1 MSPVARNLLLLAL
14 LSLPL
19 TAQELPFTHYT
30 PNDQIPLP
38 SASVQKL
45 AQDHLGYIWLAFYS
59 SGLTRYDGH
68 AMENYGTADGLLDLT
83 VREVVEDSA
92 HYLWAGSESGLVVS
106 EKPLDEY
113 EPGRRIRFVSRV
125 GGTALP
131 RSRIRR
137 NALVAA
143 AGGWVWAGV
152 QNALVRFRMH
162 GGTLEAGVVDR
173 PDLPTGVAAMLVRR
187 DGTLLIAL
195 NRGGVLRFS
204 GDGHLLGP
212 LDGIPATPLGAMA
225 ETSDSALWGGGT
237 DGSVWRMQNVVAT
250 EISHELTERIV
261 AIRETSAGDVWIAS
275 LGSGALRINGFDFT
289 DRLRVNRSTGLLG
302 DTLWSL
308 MEDREG
314 NVWFAQNGGV
324 SRLRRDY
331 KAFIAYT
338 GHSHTGEAPLLP
350 DPSAFSVLPPVPN
363 SHDPWTSATW
373 IGTGGGVA
381 AIDGHKRVATIT
393 AQDGLLSNSV
403 YSIGRDAEGRLWIG
417 DVGGVNCVAP
427 AGKEPPPGPGET
439 RRAISLFG
447 QPVTITGYTFDTT
460 YFSRELSNGIWFAG
474 INGVSCLAGSDW
486 FVFRAASGLPPAGGS
501 TVAVDDDGYV
511 WVGTPDNG
519 LFRSVEPFSAERLR
533 AQRDGVD
540 VTQRVFVNVWR
551 KSGGA
556 PSDSMRSILWH
567 DHKLWAGTTEGLA
580 VIETKPFRVVTI
592 IKPAALGGPMVV
604 GLAAAP
610 DGAVWVSQNAGVVRI
625 DPRTYRVTASVSK
638 VDGLIEDEAWA
649 YAPVSVGAD
658 GRVYL
663 ATPAGVSIFNA
674 ALRLPNSERPLLRFR
689 QIGAREDRW
698 RGNNEVS
705 FEFAALTFTDE
716 SRVHYRTR
724 LFGYDRDWS
733 PDRPDVKI
741 RYTNLPAWLFPRRY
755 TFGVMARNSDGVW
768 SRAPISYEVV
778 VHPAWWLT
786 WWAILVYV
794 GAVVL
799 FANVVNRLRV
809 RNLQRKNRE
818 LAVVVDARTEEIRAQ
833 ARQLEALDRMVE
845 AINRELVVENVLKS
859 LLEQGMK
866 LFPQAEK
873 ATFLQF
879 NYDTGRV
886 EVGAVLGYELDEFR
900 DVDSSIETARRRYS
914 EHAELLDQGVYVVR
928 ARTPLTPNLPTPQCM
943 LAMEVTLAGRV
954 EGFLVL
960 DNFSDPDAFSRSD
973 LSKLARVRE
982 HAISAISKARILREL
997 QLKNREAEEANQ
1009 AKSRFLANMS
1019 HELRTPMNAIIGF
1032 SEILC
1037 ERLDEKIDPK
1047 SMNFLRSIVS
1057 SGRHLLEI
1065 INDILDLSKIEAGK
1079 MEIFPETFP
1088 VRGAIDSVCQVMKGL
1103 STRKNISFAIDVAPD
1118 VADIETDNAKFKQ
1131 ILYNLLSNAVKF
1143 SPNDSVVTIR
1153 AKKVDDM
1160 IAVEVIDRGIGIA
1173 GEHLAAI
1180 FEEFRQVDASM
1191 SRQYGGTGLGLSL
1204 VKRFVQLQGGTI
1216 GVKSE
1221 LGAGSTFTFTLPRRF
1236 LGATIPSPIVNADGT
1251 VVPPGNRVLVVEDEE
1266 AAWSTL
1272 STYLLSAG
1280 YVPIRARHGDEAL
1293 RLARSMRPVA
1303 ITLDIVLPGSEGWD
1317 VLRALKNDPATAH
1330 VPVVIVSI
1338 VENRELGLAFG
1349 ADDYFVKPVD
1359 WARLLKRLRELTTR
1373 TLSPRRAR
1381 LLLIDD
1387 DVSVHDLLE
1396 PELAKQG
1403 YELEKAYSGKEGLE
1417 RAEASRPD
1425 VIILDLMMPGMSGF
1439 KVAELL
1445 RETESTARIP
1455 ILAFTAKDVTAEER
1469 EQLRTVSAIVTKG
1482 SAAGKRLIH
1491 AIQSLDTTTTRA

>member
-1 MSPVARNLLLLAL
+1 
-14 LSLPL
+14 
-19 TAQELPFTHYT
+19 
-30 PNDQIPLP
+30 
-38 SASVQKL
+38 
-45 AQDHLGYIWLAFYS
+45 
-59 SGLTRYDGH
+59 
-68 AMENYGTADGLLDLT
+68 
-83 VREVVEDSA
+83 
-92 HYLWAGSESGLVVS
+92 
-106 EKPLDEY
+106 
-113 EPGRRIRFVSRV
+113 
-125 GGTALP
+125 
-131 RSRIRR
+131 
-137 NALVAA
+137 
-143 AGGWVWAGV
+143 
-152 QNALVRFRMH
+152 
-162 GGTLEAGVVDR
+162 
-173 PDLPTGVAAMLVRR
+173 
-187 DGTLLIAL
+187 
-195 NRGGVLRFS
+195 
-204 GDGHLLGP
+204 
-212 LDGIPATPLGAMA
+212 
-225 ETSDSALWGGGT
+225 
-237 DGSVWRMQNVVAT
+237 
-250 EISHELTERIV
+250 
-261 AIRETSAGDVWIAS
+261 
-275 LGSGALRINGFDFT
+275 
-289 DRLRVNRSTGLLG
+289 
-302 DTLWSL
+302 

-363 SHDPWTSATW
+363 SHDAWTSATW

-381 AIDGHKRVATIT
+381 AIEGHKRVATIT
-393 AQDGLLSNSV
+393 AQDGLLSNSI

-439 RRAISLFG
+439 RHPVTLFG
-447 QPVTITGYTFDTT
+447 RPATITGYTLDTT
-460 YFSRELSNGIWFAG
+460 YFSRELASGAGFSPPKAGSSPPHIWFAG
-474 INGVSCLAGSDW
+474 INGVSCLAGNDW

-519 LFRSVEPFSAERLR
+519 LFRSVEPFNAERLR

-540 VTQRVFVNVWR
+540 VTRRVFVNVWR
-551 KSGGA
+551 KSSGA
-556 PSDSMRSILWH
+556 PSDSVRSILWY

-580 VIETKPFRVVTI
+580 VIETRPFRVATI

-610 DGAVWVSQNAGVVRI
+610 GGAVWVSQNAGVVRI

-674 ALRLPNSERPLLRFR
+674 ALRLSNSERPVLRFR

-768 SRAPISYEVV
+768 SGAPITYEVV

-786 WWAILVYV
+786 WWAFLVYV

-799 FANVVNRLRV
+799 FANVVNRWRV

-833 ARQLEALDRMVE
+833 ARELEALDRMVE
-845 AINRELVVENVLKS
+845 AINRELIVENVLKS
-859 LLEQGMK
+859 LLEQGMR
-866 LFPQAEK
+866 LFPQAAK

-914 EHAELLDQGVYVVR
+914 EHAERLDQGVYAVR
-928 ARTPLTPNLPTPQCM
+928 ARTPLTPNLPPPQCM

-954 EGFLVL
+954 EGYLVL

-982 HAISAISKARILREL
+982 HAISAISKARILRAL

-1037 ERLDEKIDPK
+1037 ERLDEKIDAK

-1088 VRGAIDSVCQVMKGL
+1088 LRAGVDSVCQVMKGM
-1103 STRKNISFAIDVAPD
+1103 SARKNISFEVDVAPD
-1118 VADIETDNAKFKQ
+1118 IGEIETDQ
-1131 ILYNLLSNAVKF
+1131 
-1143 SPNDSVVTIR
+1143 
-1153 AKKVDDM
+1153 
-1160 IAVEVIDRGIGIA
+1160 
-1173 GEHLAAI
+1173 
-1180 FEEFRQVDASM
+1180 
-1191 SRQYGGTGLGLSL
+1191 
-1204 VKRFVQLQGGTI
+1204 
-1216 GVKSE
+1216 
-1221 LGAGSTFTFTLPRRF
+1221 
-1236 LGATIPSPIVNADGT
+1236 
-1251 VVPPGNRVLVVEDEE
+1251 
-1266 AAWSTL
+1266 
-1272 STYLLSAG
+1272 
-1280 YVPIRARHGDEAL
+1280 
-1293 RLARSMRPVA
+1293 
-1303 ITLDIVLPGSEGWD
+1303 
-1317 VLRALKNDPATAH
+1317 
-1330 VPVVIVSI
+1330 
-1338 VENRELGLAFG
+1338 
-1349 ADDYFVKPVD
+1349 
-1359 WARLLKRLRELTTR
+1359 
-1373 TLSPRRAR
+1373 
-1381 LLLIDD
+1381 
-1387 DVSVHDLLE
+1387 
-1396 PELAKQG
+1396 
-1403 YELEKAYSGKEGLE
+1403 
-1417 RAEASRPD
+1417 
-1425 VIILDLMMPGMSGF
+1425 
-1439 KVAELL
+1439 
-1445 RETESTARIP
+1445 
-1455 ILAFTAKDVTAEER
+1455 
-1469 EQLRTVSAIVTKG
+1469 
-1482 SAAGKRLIH
+1482 
-1491 AIQSLDTTTTRA
+1491 

>member
-1 MSPVARNLLLLAL
+1 MAGSMFPATRKLLLTLAL
-14 LSLPL
+14 LSSPL
-19 TAQELPFTHYT
+19 AAQELPFTHYT
-30 PNDQIPLP
+30 PNDQVPLP

-68 AMENYGTADGLLDLT
+68 AMETYGTADGLLDLT

-106 EKPLDEY
+106 EKPLDDY
-113 EPGRRIRFVSRV
+113 EPGRRIRFISRT
-125 GGTALP
+125 GATALP

-137 NALVAA
+137 NALVTAA
-143 AGGWVWAGV
+143 DGWVWAGV

-162 GGTLEAGVVDR
+162 RGVLERGPVDHAE
-173 PDLPTGVAAMLVRR
+173 LPTGVAAMLVRR
-187 DGTLLIAL
+187 DGTLLVAL

-204 GDGHLLGP
+204 SDGRLLGP
-212 LDGIPATPLGAMA
+212 LDGIPSTPLGAMT
-225 ETSDSALWGGGT
+225 ETSDGALWGGGI

-250 EISHELTERIV
+250 AISHELAERIV
-261 AIRETSAGDVWIAS
+261 AIRETSAGDIWIAS
-275 LGSGALRINGFDFT
+275 LGSGALRINGFDYT

-350 DPSAFSVLPPVPN
+350 DPSAFAALPPVPN
-363 SHDPWTSATW
+363 SHDPWTRATW

-403 YSIGRDAEGRLWIG
+403 YSLGRDAEGRLWIG

-427 AGKEPPPGPGET
+427 VGKEPPAGPGET
-439 RRAISLFG
+439 RRAITLFG
-447 QPVTITGYTFDTT
+447 QPATITGYALDTT
-460 YFSRELSNGIWFAG
+460 YFGRELANGIWFAG
-474 INGVSCLAGSDW
+474 INGVSCLVGNEW

-519 LFRSVEPFSAERLR
+519 LFRSVEPFNAEHLR
-533 AQRDGVD
+533 AARNGVE
-540 VTQRVFVNVWR
+540 VTQRAFVNVWR
-551 KSGGA
+551 QANGA
-556 PSDSMRSILWH
+556 PSDSVRSILWH

-580 VIETKPFRVVTI
+580 VMETKPLHLVKMI
-592 IKPAALGGPMVV
+592 PPAVLGGPMVV

-610 DGAVWVSQNAGVVRI
+610 DGAIWLSQNAGVVRI
-625 DPRTYRVTASVSK
+625 DPRTYRITERVSK

-649 YAPVSVGAD
+649 YMPVSVGAD

-674 ALRLPNSERPLLRFR
+674 ALRLANGERPLLRFR

-705 FEFAALTFTDE
+705 FEFAALTYTDE
-716 SRVHYRTR
+716 SRVRYRTR
-724 LFGYDRDWS
+724 LFGYDNDWS

-741 RYTNLPAWLFPRRY
+741 RYTNLPAWLFPRSY
-755 TFGVMARNSDGVW
+755 TFAVMARNSDGVW
-768 SRAPISYEVV
+768 TRAPIAYDFV

-786 WWAILVYV
+786 WWAFLVYA

-799 FANVVNRLRV
+799 FANVVNRWRV
-809 RNLQRKNRE
+809 QNLQRRNRE
-818 LAVVVDARTEEIRAQ
+818 LEVVVGARTEEIRAQ
-833 ARQLEALDRMVE
+833 ARELEALDRMVE

-886 EVGAVLGYELDEFR
+886 EIGAVQGYELDDFR

-914 EHAELLDQGVYVVR
+914 EHAELLDEGVYVVR
-928 ARTPLTPNLPTPQCM
+928 AQTPLTPHLPTPQCM

-954 EGFLVL
+954 EGYLVL
-960 DNFSDPDAFSRSD
+960 DNFTDPDAFSRSD

-997 QLKNREAEEANQ
+997 QLKNREAEEANL

-1037 ERLDEKIDPK
+1037 ERLDEKIDGK

-1079 MEIFPETFP
+1079 MEIFPETFL
-1088 VRGAIDSVCQVMKGL
+1088 VRAAIDSVCQVMKGL
-1103 STRKNISFAIDVAPD
+1103 STRKNISFDVEMAPD
-1118 VADIETDNAKFKQ
+1118 VDDIETDNAKFKQ

-1143 SPNDSVVTIR
+1143 SPSDSVVTIR
-1153 AKKVDDM
+1153 ARREGEM
-1160 IAVEVIDRGIGIA
+1160 IAVDVVDRGIGIA

-1216 GVKSE
+1216 GVTSQ

-1272 STYLLSAG
+1272 SAYLLSAG

-1338 VENRELGLAFG
+1338 VDNRELGLAFG

-1359 WARLLKRLRELTTR
+1359 WTRLLKRLRELTAR
-1373 TLSPRRAR
+1373 SISPRRAR

-1403 YELEKAYSGKEGLE
+1403 YELEKAYSGTEGLE
-1417 RAEASRPD
+1417 RAESSKPD
-1425 VIILDLMMPGMSGF
+1425 VIILDLLMPGMSGF

-1445 RETESTARIP
+1445 RARDATARIP
-1455 ILAFTAKDVTAEER
+1455 ILAFTAKDVTSEER
-1469 EQLRTVSAIVTKG
+1469 EQLRTVSAIVAKG
-1482 SAAGKRLIH
+1482 SAAGTRLIH
-1491 AIQSLDTTTTRA
+1491 AIKMLE